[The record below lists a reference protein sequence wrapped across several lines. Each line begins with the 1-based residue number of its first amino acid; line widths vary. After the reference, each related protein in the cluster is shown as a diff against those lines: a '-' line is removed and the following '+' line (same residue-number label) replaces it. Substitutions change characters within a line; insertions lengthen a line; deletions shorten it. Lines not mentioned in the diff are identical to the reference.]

1 MESNTSAIEISFLY
15 IYAIVVT
22 RNFRQIHVSD
32 MKARV
37 AGYHL
42 ERMES
47 GKDGKRIRL
56 ISFAGR
62 RAINLRK
69 LAPSGSVGWVS
80 WAFGEGA
87 RNTKSHS
94 QKIINIYYPRMKYYQ
109 IA

>member
-1 MESNTSAIEISFLY
+1 
-15 IYAIVVT
+15 
-22 RNFRQIHVSD
+22 

-69 LAPSGSVGWVS
+69 LAPSGL
-80 WAFGEGA
+80 GELGVW
-87 RNTKSHS
+87 
-94 QKIINIYYPRMKYYQ
+94 
-109 IA
+109 